1 MKNNIVFLNSS
12 FAALSQI
19 IIFLVGMILPKIFLN
34 TYGSEV
40 NGMVTSIY
48 QFISY
53 ITLLEAGLGAAAI
66 FSLYKPIAQNDFS
79 LINTLMTSVKKYY
92 QKISFYF
99 LLFLIALSLL
109 YPKISHSSSM
119 TYFEIVILVLVLGF
133 GSIIEFW
140 TMAKYRVFLTADQ
153 KIYIISIANIIGTIS
168 NFLIT
173 IILCYFY
180 YSVILVKFVALA
192 SFFLRT
198 YFVQLYI
205 KKNYSHLNLNLSST
219 KSMIIPNKGNALFVQ
234 LFSIISLSIPIII
247 VTLTGSFIDVSI
259 FSIYNMVCI
268 GAISIVSIFST
279 GISSIFGRYYV
290 NKDFIELQNQY
301 NKFEFNIIFIL
312 SIVIGGLISLL
323 YSFVSIYTI
332 NIDDANYTIYSY
344 SLLFPI
350 WTLSHVIRIPQDTLV
365 TASGK
370 FKEIRLLNF
379 IQIILFLVFPLL
391 ASLLWGINGILTVMI
406 LINFARYYFLTVFVE
421 KHIILLN
428 KTRILIR
435 FITLILC
442 ITFIYVFSYYIQ
454 TNEVKSFSVW
464 IIHSILVFLFS
475 LLMTVIMFAIS
486 DRKHFKRI
494 IKSIRLKSLKRY

>member
-1 MKNNIVFLNSS
+1 MKNNVVFLNSS

-66 FSLYKPIAQNDFS
+66 FSLYRPIANNDFS
-79 LINTLMTSVKKYY
+79 SINMLMTSVKKNY
-92 QKISFYF
+92 QKLSFYF
-99 LLFLIALSLL
+99 LLCLIILSFI
-109 YPKISHSSSM
+109 YPYILHSSSM
-119 TYFEIVILVLVLGF
+119 TYFEIVILVIVLGF

-153 KIYIISIANIIGTIS
+153 KIYIISIANIIGTVS
-168 NFLIT
+168 NFIIT
-173 IILCYFY
+173 IVLCYFY
-180 YSVILVKFVALA
+180 YNVVLVKFIALA

-205 KKNYSHLNLNLSST
+205 KKNYSFLNLNLNSIEPL
-219 KSMIIPNKGNALFVQ
+219 IIPNKGNALFVQ

-247 VTLTGSFIDVSI
+247 VTLTGSLVDVSV

-268 GAISIVSIFST
+268 GAISIISIFST
-279 GISSIFGRYYV
+279 GISAIFGRYYV
-290 NKDFIELQNQY
+290 NKDFTELKNQY
-301 NKFEFNIIFIL
+301 NKFEFNIMLIL
-312 SIVIGGLISLL
+312 SIVIGGLLSLL
-323 YSFVSIYTI
+323 YSFVSIYTF

-344 SLLFPI
+344 SILFPI

-370 FKEIRLLNF
+370 FKEIKMLNF
-379 IQIILFLVFPLL
+379 IQTILFLIFPLI
-391 ASLLWGINGILTVMI
+391 ASLLWGINGILIVMI
-406 LINFARYYFLTVFVE
+406 LINFARYYFLTIFVE
-421 KHIILLN
+421 KYVMSLD
-428 KTRILIR
+428 KKRILTR
-435 FITLILC
+435 FITLILS
-442 ITFIYVFSYYIQ
+442 ITFIYLFSFFIE
-454 TNEVKSFSVW
+454 TNEIQNFYTW
-464 IIHSILVFLFS
+464 IVHGVLIFLFS
-475 LLMTVIMFAIS
+475 LLTTSILFLIS
-486 DRKHFKRI
+486 DKNQFKQI
-494 IKSIRLKSLKRY
+494 LKSLNINFFKR